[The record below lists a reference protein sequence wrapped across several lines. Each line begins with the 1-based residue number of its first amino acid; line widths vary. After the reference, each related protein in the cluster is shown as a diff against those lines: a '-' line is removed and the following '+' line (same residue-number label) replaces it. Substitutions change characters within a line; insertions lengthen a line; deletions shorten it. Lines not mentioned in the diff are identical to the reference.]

1 MSEDIPD
8 YIKPT
13 TNQTLGRER
22 VGLDFNPSQNP
33 EIDKAKSLAAALI
46 DQMDY
51 IASEYKDAEVF
62 VDSVPVG
69 EVLRLTAIAMTH
81 FEEGAMVAVK
91 AIVRAN
97 QKQR

>member
-22 VGLDFNPSQNP
+22 VGVDFNPSQNP

-51 IASEYKDAEVF
+51 IASEYKVQCQPGQ
-62 VDSVPVG
+62 VPVG